1 MQLVAPIQKDDFT
14 ALNIQRQFV
23 DAYSKA
29 KGANASEDMDTG
41 DQAADLDLGNAD
53 FVDAVQDSETI
64 RVWNT
69 RSLNR
74 D

>member
-23 DAYSKA
+23 DALSKA

-41 DQAADLDLGNAD
+41 DQAQDLDMGNED
-53 FVDAVQDSETI
+53 LVNAVQDSETI
-64 RVWNT
+64 NRNT
-69 RSLNR
+69 NSLNR
-74 D
+74 E